1 MDRNAPQRSGRC
13 GDTDHR
19 SAQPRWR
26 GEEAALSRRKVP
38 LEHSAAPRT
47 RFHFFWGCSA
57 APRTRFHF
65 FFGCSAAPRTRFHIF
80 LGYSAAPRTRFHFF
94 WGSCAAPRTRFHFFF
109 GCSAAP
115 RTRFHF
121 LGGCGA
127 APDPFSLVWR
137 ARGVTPDPFSL
148 FFGCG
153 AALERVWAA
162 EGSARY
168 GQETRAGYAA
178 LLRSPRAGNHHRLR
192 TART

>member
-1 MDRNAPQRSGRC
+1 MRDRNAPQRSGRC

-26 GEEAALSRRKVP
+26 GEEAALSHRKVP
-38 LEHSAAPRT
+38 
-47 RFHFFWGCSA
+47 
-57 APRTRFHF
+57 
-65 FFGCSAAPRTRFHIF
+65 
-80 LGYSAAPRTRFHFF
+80 LGYSAAPRTRFHFLGGCSAAPRTCFHFF
-94 WGSCAAPRTRFHFFF
+94 WGYSAAPRTRFHFLG
-109 GCSAAP
+109 GCGAAP

-168 GQETRAGYAA
+168 GQVTRAGYAA